1 MPGGPTPFGF
11 AYFAGVKFA
20 GYTCAAW
27 ALNRT
32 YRSNEN
38 SIWKVGGARTAL
50 GLAAGAAYGGLFFLM
65 VNRLHLL
72 NDSDYTGVLYLGG
85 LIPIRLLEWSLLI
98 WYFYQRGSPN
108 RVLLLLLRNSTLG
121 IIWSFVLDAI
131 GIYAVFVT
139 PGGAWIC

>member
-1 MPGGPTPFGF
+1 MPAGPTPFGF

-32 YRSNEN
+32 YHSKET

-50 GLAAGAAYGGLFFLM
+50 GLATGAAYGGLFFLM
-65 VNRLHLL
+65 VNSFHFL
-72 NDSDYTGVLYLGG
+72 NNSDYNGVLYLGG

-98 WYFYQRGSPN
+98 RYFYQRGSPN
-108 RVLLLLLRNSTLG
+108 RVLLLRNSALG

>member
-1 MPGGPTPFGF
+1 MPAGPTPFGF

-32 YRSNEN
+32 YHSKET

-50 GLAAGAAYGGLFFLM
+50 GLATGAVYGGLFFLM
-65 VNRLHLL
+65 VNSFHFL
-72 NDSDYTGVLYLGG
+72 NNSDYNGVLYLGG

-98 WYFYQRGSPN
+98 RYFYQRGSPN
-108 RVLLLLLRNSTLG
+108 RVLLLRNSALG